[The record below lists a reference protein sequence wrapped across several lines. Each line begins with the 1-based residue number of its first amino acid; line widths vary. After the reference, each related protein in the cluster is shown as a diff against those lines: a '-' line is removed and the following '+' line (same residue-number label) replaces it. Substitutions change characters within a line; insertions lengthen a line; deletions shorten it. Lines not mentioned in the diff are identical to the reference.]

1 MQPFTDAVFSF
12 FSDNMPSE
20 CLSGANWERAII
32 VSLARTLGEVSG
44 QLGKKEARK
53 SDGKLRFAPVVYKL
67 TPGGLP
73 LASDQKSGS
82 CRV

>member
-32 VSLARTLGEVSG
+32 VSLARTLGELSG

-53 SDGKLRFAPVVYKL
+53 HGDFGVPAQDSLNN
-67 TPGGLP
+67 
-73 LASDQKSGS
+73 
-82 CRV
+82 

>member
-32 VSLARTLGEVSG
+32 VSLTRTLGELSG
-44 QLGKKEARK
+44 QLGKKEGR
-53 SDGKLRFAPVVYKL
+53 
-67 TPGGLP
+67 
-73 LASDQKSGS
+73 
-82 CRV
+82 